1 VGVVIWRSMENG
13 GPYKGFAGVGFFHK
27 TSKFWSRAP
36 LELHVSIERDV
47 VRALHAARDEWA
59 LFSAPLFGRP
69 RAGAAAPVPVPPL
82 ALSVSV
88 TLCVTLPRLARS
100 RPKPPGSL

>member
-1 VGVVIWRSMENG
+1 MKIHIEASLELAFSPKPPNFV
-13 GPYKGFAGVGFFHK
+13 P
-27 TSKFWSRAP
+27 P
-36 LELHVSIERDV
+36 LEFAARIDRTG
-47 VRALHAARDEWA
+47 RGPGLHAARDEWA

>member
-1 VGVVIWRSMENG
+1 MEVHTE
-13 GPYKGFAGVGFFHK
+13 A
-27 TSKFWSRAP
+27 FWSWLFP
-36 LELHVSIERDV
+36 QSFQILEQRPYRGPRWSCELARIDRTG
-47 VRALHAARDEWA
+47 RGPGLHAARDEWA